1 MKGCFMNRIKKSM
14 VVVAVAAGLAG
25 SFAAGT
31 LVNSPAGT
39 VQAKMMHHHMERHG
53 VIKRGAHLLFRAIKV
68 LSHGKHDFGGHRI
81 AAIRDARM
89 ALRECHGAMKFD
101 RH

>member
-1 MKGCFMNRIKKSM
+1 MTRIKKSM
-14 VVVAVAAGLAG
+14 VVVAIAAGLAG

-31 LVNSPAGT
+31 LVNSPAAT
-39 VQAKMMHHHMERHG
+39 VQAQMQHHHHMERHG
-53 VIKRGAHLLFRAIKV
+53 VIKRGAHLLYRAIKV

-81 AAIRDARM
+81 AAIKDARM
-89 ALRECHGAMKFD
+89 ALMQCHAALKFD

>member
-1 MKGCFMNRIKKSM
+1 MTRIKKSM
-14 VVVAVAAGLAG
+14 LVVAIASGLAG

-31 LVNSPAGT
+31 LVNSPAST
-39 VQAKMMHHHMERHG
+39 VQAQIQHHLHPLERHG
-53 VIKRGAHLLFRAIKV
+53 VIKRGAHLLYRAIKV

-81 AAIRDARM
+81 AAIKDARM
-89 ALRECHGAMKFD
+89 ALMQCHAALEFD

>member
-1 MKGCFMNRIKKSM
+1 MNRIKKSM
-14 VVVAVAAGLAG
+14 LVVAIAAGLAG

-31 LVNSPAGT
+31 LVNSPAST
-39 VQAKMMHHHMERHG
+39 VQAQMRHHKHLERHG
-53 VIKRGAHLLFRAIKV
+53 VIKRGAHLLFLSIKV
-68 LSHGKHDFGGHRI
+68 LSRGKHDFGGHRV

-89 ALRECHGAMKFD
+89 ALAQCHAALKLD